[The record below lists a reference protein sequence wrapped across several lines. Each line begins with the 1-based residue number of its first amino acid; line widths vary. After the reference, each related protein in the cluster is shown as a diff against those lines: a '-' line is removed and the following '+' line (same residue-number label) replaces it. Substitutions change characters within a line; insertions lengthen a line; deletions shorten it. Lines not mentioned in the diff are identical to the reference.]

1 MKQRLELKKT
11 WEKSDKLYYKWKGY
25 DNSRVIARL
34 IRINYY
40 AEPDSPSRKTE
51 HDSEQDL
58 AKQNRILKK
67 ILEVLKIKY
76 LILVN

>member
-1 MKQRLELKKT
+1 M

-51 HDSEQDL
+51 HNSDKEDL
-58 AKQNRILKK
+58 EKDIRGVENK
-67 ILEVLKIKY
+67 ILDISK
-76 LILVN
+76 LVATVKFNTNATEI